1 MEGKQLTRKEME
13 ELLPDYIFKRLSKD
27 ETEAFEQNLP
37 NFPDLVEEIEEVRK
51 VFWKL
56 EQMDIDGFLER
67 KTRNIPVKVSNKLAR
82 KKSPLEILSHKGFV
96 TAVAGLGVIIIALSL
111 FLSKGYRNEI
121 KPDRN
126 INGSVSEMKI
136 ERAPLISPE
145 IPDSVIETSS
155 ALYGFDFPV
164 VDELAYSMD
173 NNVAEDLTE
182 IFNEDLVKLVDQK
195 NISHLTFEKQTELE
209 LMKNLDQIDEND
221 FQQLI
226 EELKNV
232 KI

>member
-27 ETEAFEQNLP
+27 ETEAFEQNLL
-37 NFPDLVEEIEEVRK
+37 NFPDLVEEIEEVGK

-56 EQMDIDGFLER
+56 EQMDIDGYLER
-67 KTRNIPVKVSNKLAR
+67 KTRNIPVKVSNNLAR

-111 FLSKGYRNEI
+111 FLSKGYRNEL
-121 KPDRN
+121 KPERN
-126 INGSVSEMKI
+126 VNGSVSEMKI

-164 VDELAYSMD
+164 ADELAY
-173 NNVAEDLTE
+173 
-182 IFNEDLVKLVDQK
+182 
-195 NISHLTFEKQTELE
+195 
-209 LMKNLDQIDEND
+209 
-221 FQQLI
+221 
-226 EELKNV
+226 
-232 KI
+232 